1 MTFKGNEM
9 EWNAHVESPSPG
21 RTNRNGYT
29 NQKMINI
36 KYKMQIQIRMQMRS
50 EDASNDD

>member
-1 MTFKGNEM
+1 M

-29 NQKMINI
+29 NQKMINT
-36 KYKMQIQIRMQMRS
+36 KMQMQIRMQMRS
-50 EDASNDD
+50 EDAFNDD